1 MDSVEEED
9 TEEEDSG
16 DEDSMDE
23 DEVGNWQK
31 EMKSMSKIEQLKEI
45 LNKLREFKRQG

>member
-1 MDSVEEED
+1 MDSAREED

-16 DEDSMDE
+16 DEESMEE
-23 DEVGNWQK
+23 DEVKKWQE
-31 EMKSMSKIEQLKEI
+31 EMKSMNKVEQLKEI